1 MNTCNNGQYIDALN
15 MSSFILATNQTE
27 LGFLK
32 GRQARVH

>member
-27 LGFLK
+27 LGLSNN
-32 GRQARVH
+32 R